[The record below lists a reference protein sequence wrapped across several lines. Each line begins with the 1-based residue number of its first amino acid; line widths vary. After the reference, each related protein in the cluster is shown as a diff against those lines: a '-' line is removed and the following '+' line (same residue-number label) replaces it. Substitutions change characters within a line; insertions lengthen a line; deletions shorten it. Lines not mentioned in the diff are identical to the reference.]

1 MSQSLLS
8 AAARVAGEA
17 SRARGMP
24 RRGQLAPLRV
34 VPAAIRRTGNGVFAV
49 LCMALLAMGLVSLL
63 MMNTALASG
72 IYQLKDLRATSGT
85 LTDQQEQLTQVVD
98 DLRSP
103 RNLADRAQQ
112 MGMVPAKSMAFVRL
126 SDGTVIG
133 EAQPA
138 AAEQRLNVVTT
149 AVPPPPAPAPAAPAP
164 AATAPAATAPATPEA
179 TAPVTAPANPAATA
193 PSTPAATAPATPAA
207 TTAATA
213 PASTPKP
220 TP

>member
-8 AAARVAGEA
+8 TAARVAGEA
-17 SRARGMP
+17 SRARGLP

-34 VPAAIRRTGNGVFAV
+34 VPAAIRRTGNGGFAV
-49 LCMALLAMGLVSLL
+49 LCMALLAVGLVSLL

-72 IYQLKDLRATSGT
+72 IYQLKDLRAESGT

-149 AVPPPPAPAPAAPAP
+149 AVPPPPPAPA
-164 AATAPAATAPATPEA
+164 
-179 TAPVTAPANPAATA
+179 
-193 PSTPAATAPATPAA
+193 TPAATAPATPAA
-207 TTAATA
+207 TSPDPAAATAHATA
-213 PASTPKP
+213 PAPTPKP

>member
-8 AAARVAGEA
+8 TAARVAGEA

-34 VPAAIRRTGNGVFAV
+34 VPAAIRRTGNGGFAV
-49 LCMALLAMGLVSLL
+49 LCMALLAVGLVSLL

-72 IYQLKDLRATSGT
+72 IYQLKDLRAESGT

-133 EAQPA
+133 QAQPA

-149 AVPPPPAPAPAAPAP
+149 AIPPPPPPPAPATP
-164 AATAPAATAPATPEA
+164 AATAPP
-179 TAPVTAPANPAATA
+179 N
-193 PSTPAATAPATPAA
+193 PAATAPATPAA
-207 TTAATA
+207 TPAATA
-213 PASTPKP
+213 AATSATTAPPATAAATTPATTPAPAPKP
-220 TP
+220 SP

>member
-8 AAARVAGEA
+8 TAARVAGEA

-34 VPAAIRRTGNGVFAV
+34 VPAAIRRTGNGGFAV
-49 LCMALLAMGLVSLL
+49 LCMALLAVGLVSLL

-72 IYQLKDLRATSGT
+72 IYQLKDLRAESGT

-133 EAQPA
+133 QAQPA

-149 AVPPPPAPAPAAPAP
+149 AIPPPPPPPTPATP
-164 AATAPAATAPATPEA
+164 AATAPA
-179 TAPVTAPANPAATA
+179 N
-193 PSTPAATAPATPAA
+193 PAATAPATPAA
-207 TTAATA
+207 TPAATA
-213 PASTPKP
+213 AATSATTAPPATAAATTPATTPAPAPKP

>member
-8 AAARVAGEA
+8 TAARVAGEA

-34 VPAAIRRTGNGVFAV
+34 VPAAIRRTGNGGFAV
-49 LCMALLAMGLVSLL
+49 LCMALLAVGLVSLL

-72 IYQLKDLRATSGT
+72 IYQLKDLRAESGT

-133 EAQPA
+133 QAQPA

-149 AVPPPPAPAPAAPAP
+149 AIPPPPPPPAPATP
-164 AATAPAATAPATPEA
+164 AATAPP
-179 TAPVTAPANPAATA
+179 N
-193 PSTPAATAPATPAA
+193 PAATAPATPAA
-207 TTAATA
+207 TPAATA
-213 PASTPKP
+213 AATSATTAPPATAAAITPATTPAPAPKP

>member
-8 AAARVAGEA
+8 TAARVAGEA
-17 SRARGMP
+17 SRARGLP

-34 VPAAIRRTGNGVFAV
+34 VPAAIRRTGNGGFAV
-49 LCMALLAMGLVSLL
+49 LCMALLAVGLVSLL

-72 IYQLKDLRATSGT
+72 IYQLKDLRAESGT

-149 AVPPPPAPAPAAPAP
+149 AVPPPAPPPAAA
-164 AATAPAATAPATPEA
+164 
-179 TAPVTAPANPAATA
+179 
-193 PSTPAATAPATPAA
+193 TPAATAPATPAA
-207 TTAATA
+207 TSPDPAAATA
-213 PASTPKP
+213 PATAPAPTPKP

>member
-8 AAARVAGEA
+8 TAARVAGEA
-17 SRARGMP
+17 SRARGLP

-34 VPAAIRRTGNGVFAV
+34 VPAAIRRTGNGGFAV
-49 LCMALLAMGLVSLL
+49 LCMALLAVGLVSLL
-63 MMNTALASG
+63 MMITALASG
-72 IYQLKDLRATSGT
+72 IYQLKDLRAESGT

-149 AVPPPPAPAPAAPAP
+149 AVPPPAPPPAPA
-164 AATAPAATAPATPEA
+164 
-179 TAPVTAPANPAATA
+179 
-193 PSTPAATAPATPAA
+193 TPAATAPATPAA
-207 TTAATA
+207 TSPDPAAATA
-213 PASTPKP
+213 PATAPAPTPKP

>member
-8 AAARVAGEA
+8 TAARVAGEA

-34 VPAAIRRTGNGVFAV
+34 VPAAIRRTGNGGFAV
-49 LCMALLAMGLVSLL
+49 LCMALLAVGLVSLL

-72 IYQLKDLRATSGT
+72 IYQLKDLRAESGT
-85 LTDQQEQLTQVVD
+85 LTDQQEQLTQVID

-133 EAQPA
+133 QAQPA

-149 AVPPPPAPAPAAPAP
+149 AVPPPPPPPAPA
-164 AATAPAATAPATPEA
+164 
-179 TAPVTAPANPAATA
+179 
-193 PSTPAATAPATPAA
+193 TPAATAPATPAA
-207 TTAATA
+207 TAPATPAATPAATA
-213 PASTPKP
+213 AATSATTTPPATAAATTPATTPAPAPKP

>member
-8 AAARVAGEA
+8 TAARVAGEA

-34 VPAAIRRTGNGVFAV
+34 VPAAIRRTGNGGFAV
-49 LCMALLAMGLVSLL
+49 LCMALLAVGLVSLL

-72 IYQLKDLRATSGT
+72 IYQLKDLRAESGT

-133 EAQPA
+133 QAQPA

-149 AVPPPPAPAPAAPAP
+149 AIPPPPPPPAPATP
-164 AATAPAATAPATPEA
+164 AATAPA
-179 TAPVTAPANPAATA
+179 N
-193 PSTPAATAPATPAA
+193 PAATAPATPAA
-207 TTAATA
+207 TPAATA
-213 PASTPKP
+213 AATSATTAPPATAAATTPATTPAPAPKP
-220 TP
+220 SP

>member
-8 AAARVAGEA
+8 TAARVAGEA

-34 VPAAIRRTGNGVFAV
+34 VPAAIRRTGNGGFAV
-49 LCMALLAMGLVSLL
+49 LCMALLAVGLVSLL

-72 IYQLKDLRATSGT
+72 IYQLKDLRAESGT

-133 EAQPA
+133 QAQPA

-149 AVPPPPAPAPAAPAP
+149 AIPPPPPPPAPATP
-164 AATAPAATAPATPEA
+164 AATAPA
-179 TAPVTAPANPAATA
+179 N
-193 PSTPAATAPATPAA
+193 PAATAPATPAA
-207 TTAATA
+207 TPAATA
-213 PASTPKP
+213 AATSATTAPPATAAAITPATTPAPAPKP

>member
-8 AAARVAGEA
+8 TAARVAGEA

-34 VPAAIRRTGNGVFAV
+34 VPAAIRRTGNGGFAV
-49 LCMALLAMGLVSLL
+49 LCMALLAVGLVSLL

-72 IYQLKDLRATSGT
+72 IYQLKDLRAESGT

-133 EAQPA
+133 QAQPA

-149 AVPPPPAPAPAAPAP
+149 AIPPPPPPPTPATP
-164 AATAPAATAPATPEA
+164 AATAPA
-179 TAPVTAPANPAATA
+179 N
-193 PSTPAATAPATPAA
+193 PAATAPATPAA
-207 TTAATA
+207 TPAATA
-213 PASTPKP
+213 AATSATTAPPATAAAITPATTPAPAPKP

>member
-8 AAARVAGEA
+8 TAARVAGEA

-34 VPAAIRRTGNGVFAV
+34 VPAAIRRTGNGGFAV
-49 LCMALLAMGLVSLL
+49 LCMALLAVGLVSLL

-72 IYQLKDLRATSGT
+72 IYQLKDLRAESGT

-133 EAQPA
+133 QAQPA

-149 AVPPPPAPAPAAPAP
+149 AVPPPPPPPAPATPP
-164 AATAPAATAPATPEA
+164 ATAPAD
-179 TAPVTAPANPAATA
+179 
-193 PSTPAATAPATPAA
+193 PAATAPATPAA
-207 TTAATA
+207 TPAATTAATSATTAPPATAAAIA
-213 PASTPKP
+213 PATTPAPAPKP

>member
-8 AAARVAGEA
+8 TAARVAGEA
-17 SRARGMP
+17 SRARGLP

-34 VPAAIRRTGNGVFAV
+34 VPAAIRRTGNGGFAV
-49 LCMALLAMGLVSLL
+49 LCMALLAVGLVSLL

-72 IYQLKDLRATSGT
+72 IYQLKDLRAESGT

-149 AVPPPPAPAPAAPAP
+149 AVPPPAPPPAPA
-164 AATAPAATAPATPEA
+164 
-179 TAPVTAPANPAATA
+179 
-193 PSTPAATAPATPAA
+193 TPAATAPATPAA
-207 TTAATA
+207 TSPDPAAATA
-213 PASTPKP
+213 PATAPAPTPKP

>member
-1 MSQSLLS
+1 
-8 AAARVAGEA
+8 
-17 SRARGMP
+17 
-24 RRGQLAPLRV
+24 APLRV
-34 VPAAIRRTGNGVFAV
+34 VPAAIRRTGNGGFAV
-49 LCMALLAMGLVSLL
+49 LCMALLAVGLVSLL

-72 IYQLKDLRATSGT
+72 IYQLKDLRAESGT

-133 EAQPA
+133 QAQPA

-149 AVPPPPAPAPAAPAP
+149 AVPAPPPAPATP
-164 AATAPAATAPATPEA
+164 AATPPATPAVTTPATPAATSPDPPAATAPAT
-179 TAPVTAPANPAATA
+179 APAPA
-193 PSTPAATAPATPAA
+193 
-207 TTAATA
+207 
-213 PASTPKP
+213 PKP

>member
-8 AAARVAGEA
+8 TAARVAGEA

-34 VPAAIRRTGNGVFAV
+34 VPAAIRRTGNGGFAV
-49 LCMALLAMGLVSLL
+49 LCMALLAVGLVSLL

-72 IYQLKDLRATSGT
+72 IYQLKDLRAESGT
-85 LTDQQEQLTQVVD
+85 LTDQQEQLTQVID

-133 EAQPA
+133 QAQPA

-149 AVPPPPAPAPAAPAP
+149 AVPPPPPPP
-164 AATAPAATAPATPEA
+164 APATP
-179 TAPVTAPANPAATA
+179 
-193 PSTPAATAPATPAA
+193 
-207 TTAATA
+207 AATA
-213 PASTPKP
+213 PASTPAATPAATATSATTAPPATPAATTPATTPAPAPKP

>member
-8 AAARVAGEA
+8 TAARVAGEA
-17 SRARGMP
+17 SRARGLP

-34 VPAAIRRTGNGVFAV
+34 VPAAIRRTGNGGFAV
-49 LCMALLAMGLVSLL
+49 LCMALLAVGLVSLL

-72 IYQLKDLRATSGT
+72 IYQLKDLRAESGT

-149 AVPPPPAPAPAAPAP
+149 AVPPPAPPP
-164 AATAPAATAPATPEA
+164 APATP
-179 TAPVTAPANPAATA
+179 P
-193 PSTPAATAPATPAA
+193 ATAPATPAA
-207 TTAATA
+207 TSPDPAAATA
-213 PASTPKP
+213 PATAPAPTPKP

>member
-8 AAARVAGEA
+8 TAARVAGEA

-34 VPAAIRRTGNGVFAV
+34 VPAAIRRTGNGGFAV
-49 LCMALLAMGLVSLL
+49 LCMALLAVGLVSLL

-72 IYQLKDLRATSGT
+72 IYQLKDLRAESGT

-133 EAQPA
+133 QAQPA
-138 AAEQRLNVVTT
+138 AAEQRINVVTT
-149 AVPPPPAPAPAAPAP
+149 AIPPPPPPPAPATP
-164 AATAPAATAPATPEA
+164 AATAPP
-179 TAPVTAPANPAATA
+179 N
-193 PSTPAATAPATPAA
+193 PAATAPATPAA
-207 TTAATA
+207 TPAATA
-213 PASTPKP
+213 AATSATTAPPATAAATTPATTPAPAPKP
-220 TP
+220 SP

>member
-8 AAARVAGEA
+8 TGARVAGEA
-17 SRARGMP
+17 SRSRGMP

-34 VPAAIRRTGNGVFAV
+34 VPAAIRRTGNGGFAV
-49 LCMALLAMGLVSLL
+49 LCMALLAVGLVSLL

-72 IYQLKDLRATSGT
+72 IYQLKDLRAESGT
-85 LTDQQEQLTQVVD
+85 LTDQQEQLTQVID

-133 EAQPA
+133 QAQPA

-149 AVPPPPAPAPAAPAP
+149 AVPPPPPPPAPA
-164 AATAPAATAPATPEA
+164 
-179 TAPVTAPANPAATA
+179 
-193 PSTPAATAPATPAA
+193 TPAATAPATPAA
-207 TTAATA
+207 TAPATPAATPAATAAATSAATA
-213 PASTPKP
+213 PPATAAATTPATTPAPAPKP

>member
-8 AAARVAGEA
+8 TAARVAGEA

-24 RRGQLAPLRV
+24 RRAQLTPLRV
-34 VPAAIRRTGNGVFAV
+34 VPAAIRRSGNGGFAV
-49 LCMALLAMGLVSLL
+49 LCMVLLAAGLVSLL

-72 IYQLKDLRATSGT
+72 IYQLKDLRAQSGT

-126 SDGTVIG
+126 ADGTVIG

-138 AAEQRLNVVTT
+138 AADQRLNVVST
-149 AVPPPPAPAPAAPAP
+149 AVAPPAPPPAPA
-164 AATAPAATAPATPEA
+164 TP
-179 TAPVTAPANPAATA
+179 P
-193 PSTPAATAPATPAA
+193 ATAPATPAA
-207 TTAATA
+207 TATATPAATATATPAATATATA
-213 PASTPKP
+213 PAPTPKR

>member
-8 AAARVAGEA
+8 TAARVAGEA

-34 VPAAIRRTGNGVFAV
+34 VPAAIRRTGNGGFAV
-49 LCMALLAMGLVSLL
+49 LCMALLAVGLVSLL

-72 IYQLKDLRATSGT
+72 IYQLKDLRAESGT

-133 EAQPA
+133 QAQPA

-149 AVPPPPAPAPAAPAP
+149 AIPPPPPPPAPATP
-164 AATAPAATAPATPEA
+164 AATAPA
-179 TAPVTAPANPAATA
+179 N
-193 PSTPAATAPATPAA
+193 PAATAPATPAA
-207 TTAATA
+207 TPAATA
-213 PASTPKP
+213 AATSATTAPPATAAAITPATTPAPAPKP
-220 TP
+220 SP

>member
-8 AAARVAGEA
+8 TAARVAGEA
-17 SRARGMP
+17 SRARGLP

-34 VPAAIRRTGNGVFAV
+34 VPAAIRRTGNGGFAV
-49 LCMALLAMGLVSLL
+49 LCMALLAVGLVSLL

-72 IYQLKDLRATSGT
+72 IYQLKDLRSESGT

-126 SDGTVIG
+126 SDGAVIG

-149 AVPPPPAPAPAAPAP
+149 AVPPPAPPP
-164 AATAPAATAPATPEA
+164 
-179 TAPVTAPANPAATA
+179 APANPAATA
-193 PSTPAATAPATPAA
+193 PPTPAATAPAT
-207 TTAATA
+207 A
-213 PASTPKP
+213 PDPTPKP

>member
-8 AAARVAGEA
+8 TAARVAGEA

-34 VPAAIRRTGNGVFAV
+34 VPAAIRRTGNGGFAV
-49 LCMALLAMGLVSLL
+49 LCMALLAVGLVSLL

-72 IYQLKDLRATSGT
+72 IYQLKDLRAESGT

-133 EAQPA
+133 QAQPA
-138 AAEQRLNVVTT
+138 AAEQRINVVTT
-149 AVPPPPAPAPAAPAP
+149 AIPPPPPPPAPATP
-164 AATAPAATAPATPEA
+164 AATAPP
-179 TAPVTAPANPAATA
+179 N
-193 PSTPAATAPATPAA
+193 PAATAPATPAA
-207 TTAATA
+207 TPAATA
-213 PASTPKP
+213 AATSATTAPPATAAAITPATTPAPAPKP
-220 TP
+220 SP